1 MQYSGVFLVHKTR
14 YGGVFASCARS
25 IFQRAFLLLLGGI
38 PVLREILF
46 VDIME
51 KADFLL
57 ELRREASRVNI

>member
-14 YGGVFASCARS
+14 YGGSCARS

>member
-1 MQYSGVFLVHKTR
+1 
-14 YGGVFASCARS
+14 
-25 IFQRAFLLLLGGI
+25 LGGI

-57 ELRREASRVNI
+57 ELRKEASRVNI

>member
-1 MQYSGVFLVHKTR
+1 M
-14 YGGVFASCARS
+14 GGLRLLCPVYFSTCFF
-25 IFQRAFLLLLGGI
+25 IAFGRHSRVEGDSL
-38 PVLREILF
+38 

>member
-1 MQYSGVFLVHKTR
+1 MQHSGVFLIHKTR
-14 YGGVFASCARS
+14 YGRSSPLCARS
-25 IFQRAFLLLLGGI
+25 NFQRAFLLLLGGI

-57 ELRREASRVNI
+57 ELRKEASRMNI

>member
-14 YGGVFASCARS
+14 YGGSSPLVPGLF
-25 IFQRAFLLLLGGI
+25 FQRAFLLLLGGI